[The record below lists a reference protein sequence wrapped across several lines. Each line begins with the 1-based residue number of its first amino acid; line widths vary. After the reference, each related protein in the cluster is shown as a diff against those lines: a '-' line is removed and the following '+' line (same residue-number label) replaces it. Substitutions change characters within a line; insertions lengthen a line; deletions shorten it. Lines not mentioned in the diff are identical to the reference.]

1 MAGLV
6 GTNLYLAFG
15 GTVLDTDYRDFS
27 GSEEMGMVDDSAGSD
42 SARTYLTTLKDGSA
56 SATVV
61 LQASGTVIW
70 DALVPGTAGTLEWG
84 EEGTTAGK
92 QKHSVWAKVES
103 REKSMSYDDLIVCD
117 IAWQFSDPSGVT
129 DSTY

>member
-6 GTNLYLAFG
+6 GKNLYLAFG

-27 GSEEMGMVDDSAGSD
+27 ASEEMGMVDDSAGSD
-42 SARTYLTTLKDGSA
+42 SNRTYLTNLGDGSA

-61 LQASGTVIW
+61 LQASGTVTW
-70 DALVPGTAGTLEWG
+70 AALAEGSSGTLEWG

-92 QKHSVWAKVES
+92 QKHSVWAIVES

-117 IAWQFSDPSGVT
+117 VSWQFSDASGVAEG
-129 DSTY
+129 TY